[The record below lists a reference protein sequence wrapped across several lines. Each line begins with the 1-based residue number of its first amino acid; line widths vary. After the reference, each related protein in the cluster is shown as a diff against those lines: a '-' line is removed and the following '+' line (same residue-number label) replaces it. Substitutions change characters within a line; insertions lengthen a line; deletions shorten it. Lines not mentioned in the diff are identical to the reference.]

1 MNLNAS
7 CISCIVGREE
17 KRIRPLKDEAMK
29 KDYMIRVLHILAED
43 NGEPAPAKS
52 IHLKKLQE
60 EMLGAQPS
68 WRETN
73 RSYNLM
79 MLKTEKDLQEK
90 IAAAKDPLAA
100 AMLYARAGNYIDFG
114 AMQDV
119 SKEKLEELLDRAL
132 SETLDSQTY
141 EDFLQDL
148 KKAKSLVYLTDNCG
162 EIVAD
167 KLLISQLL
175 HQFPE
180 LQITVVVRGEEAVND
195 ATLIDAR
202 EVGLTELVPVI
213 GNVHAAPLDAA
224 GARDELV
231 AHLVSPVQFEASV
244 AKLQEAGAKMFAE
257 VGFGGVLANLVK
269 RIDRSAPRAAIQDRP
284 SFDAFVEEF
293 GKE

>member
-213 GNVHAAPLDAA
+213 GNGTAIPGTYLPAVLPEV
-224 GARDELV
+224 RDQIKTADLIISKGQGNFESLHECGLNIYYLFLCKCEL
-231 AHLVSPVQFEASV
+231 FTRR
-244 AKLQEAGAKMFAE
+244 
-257 VGFGGVLANLVK
+257 FGMKQYEGVFIREKDVK
-269 RIDRSAPRAAIQDRP
+269 IK
-284 SFDAFVEEF
+284 
-293 GKE
+293 G